1 MPYLLEYEA
10 KQIFRKEG
18 LPIPEGE
25 VAETSEQAKNIA
37 ERIGKPVV
45 VKIQIPT
52 GRRGRAGGVK
62 LANNAEEAE
71 KIAKEL
77 LGKEFLGHKVNK
89 VLVEEKLNIKREFYI
104 GVVNDRAAKSP
115 AILMSSE
122 GGMEIEEITQKFP
135 EKLAKINVNIFKGL
149 QVFQVRNAAKKV
161 GIPLELI
168 NNVSNM
174 LYNLYWKIYRKY
186 DATFTEINP
195 LCLTNDG
202 KLIAA
207 DARLSIDD
215 DAMFR
220 HKEITPEAEKH
231 LNERE
236 KHAKEKGYVYVEL
249 DPNGEIACISNGA
262 GLGMSVMDYV
272 NEAGGKLACFM
283 DVGGRFYELAGDALK
298 TVLTLPNL
306 KAVLFHV
313 YAGLTR
319 ANIIA
324 KGVCEAI
331 KEVKPKVP
339 IFIQVS
345 GTGEKGAIEI
355 MKKES
360 EEFRKMGLIVEW
372 CSHTVTGKESPL
384 AHKGGVD
391 TIEIPVKR
399 VLEWCGIKYKRNPP
413 EWLPEHPE
421 WEKITRE
428 IMRKT
433 LPLRPEPEYNEL
445 AKYE

>member
-1 MPYLLEYEA
+1 LPYLLEYEA

-18 LPIPEGE
+18 LTTPEGE
-25 VAETSEQAKNIA
+25 VAETPEQAKSFA
-37 ERIGKPVV
+37 KRIGKPVV
-45 VKIQIPT
+45 IKIQIPA

-62 LANNAEEAE
+62 FAENPDEAG
-71 KIAKEL
+71 KAAGEL
-77 LGKEFLGHKVNK
+77 IGKEFLGHKVNK
-89 VLVEEKLNIKREFYI
+89 VLVEEKLDIKKEFYI

-115 AILMSSE
+115 AVLISSE

-135 EKLAKINVNIFKGL
+135 EKLAKINVDIFKGL
-149 QVFQVRNAAKKV
+149 QVFQARNAARKV
-161 GIPLELI
+161 GIPTELI
-168 NNVSNM
+168 NSVANM
-174 LYNLYWKIYRKY
+174 VYNLYWRIYRKY

-195 LCLTNDG
+195 LCLTSDG

-220 HKEITPEAEKH
+220 HKEIIPETEKY

-236 KHAKEKGYVYVEL
+236 RHAKEKGYIYVEL
-249 DPNGEIACISNGA
+249 DPNAEIACISNGA
-262 GLGMSVMDYV
+262 GLGMTVMDYI
-272 NEAGGKLACFM
+272 NEAGGRLACFM

-298 TVLTLPNL
+298 MVLTLPNL

-319 ANIIA
+319 ANVIA
-324 KGVCEAI
+324 KSVCEAI

-360 EEFRKMGLIVEW
+360 EEFKKMGLTVEW
-372 CSHTVTGKESPL
+372 CSHTVTGEESPSS
-384 AHKGGVD
+384 HKGGVD
-391 TIEIPVKR
+391 VIETPVKR
-399 VLEWCGIKYKRNPP
+399 VLELCGIKYKRNPP
-413 EWLPEHPE
+413 KWLPEHPE
-421 WEKITRE
+421 WEKTTRE
-428 IMRKT
+428 IMRKA
-433 LPLRPEPEYNEL
+433 LSLRPEPEYKEL

>member
-10 KQIFRKEG
+10 KQIFKKEG
-18 LPIPEGE
+18 LAIPEGE
-25 VAETSEQAKNIA
+25 VVESPEQAKSIA

-52 GRRGRAGGVK
+52 GRRGRAGGIK
-62 LANNAEEAE
+62 FAENPEEA
-71 KIAKEL
+71 KKAAKEL

-115 AILMSSE
+115 AVLISSE

-149 QVFQVRNAAKKV
+149 QLFQARNAAKKV
-161 GIPLELI
+161 GIPQELI
-168 NNVSNM
+168 NSVSSV
-174 LYNLYWKIYRKY
+174 LYNLYWRVYRKY

-195 LCLTNDG
+195 LCLTGDG
-202 KLIAA
+202 ELIAA

-220 HKEITPEAEKH
+220 HKEIMPETEKY

-319 ANIIA
+319 ANVIA

-331 KEVKPKVP
+331 KEVKPKIP

-345 GTGEKGAIEI
+345 GTGEKEAIEI

-360 EEFRKMGLIVEW
+360 EEFKRMGLTVEW
-372 CSHTVTGKESPL
+372 SSHTVTGKESLL

-391 TIEIPVKR
+391 VIETPVKR

-413 EWLPEHPE
+413 KWLPEHPE

-433 LPLRPEPEYNEL
+433 LSLRPEPEYNEL
-445 AKYE
+445 ANYE

>member
-135 EKLAKINVNIFKGL
+135 EKLAKINVDIFKGL
-149 QVFQVRNAAKKV
+149 QVFQARNAARKV
-161 GIPLELI
+161 GIPVELI
-168 NNVSNM
+168 NSISNTV
-174 LYNLYWKIYRKY
+174 YNLYWRIYRKY

-195 LCLTNDG
+195 LCLTTDG
-202 KLIAA
+202 KLVAA

-220 HKEITPEAEKH
+220 HKEIMPETEKY

-236 KHAKEKGYVYVEL
+236 KH
-249 DPNGEIACISNGA
+249 
-262 GLGMSVMDYV
+262 
-272 NEAGGKLACFM
+272 
-283 DVGGRFYELAGDALK
+283 
-298 TVLTLPNL
+298 
-306 KAVLFHV
+306 
-313 YAGLTR
+313 
-319 ANIIA
+319 
-324 KGVCEAI
+324 
-331 KEVKPKVP
+331 
-339 IFIQVS
+339 
-345 GTGEKGAIEI
+345 
-355 MKKES
+355 
-360 EEFRKMGLIVEW
+360 
-372 CSHTVTGKESPL
+372 
-384 AHKGGVD
+384 
-391 TIEIPVKR
+391 
-399 VLEWCGIKYKRNPP
+399 
-413 EWLPEHPE
+413 
-421 WEKITRE
+421 
-428 IMRKT
+428 
-433 LPLRPEPEYNEL
+433 
-445 AKYE
+445 

>member
-10 KQIFRKEG
+10 KQIFKKEG
-18 LPIPEGE
+18 LTTPEGE
-25 VAETSEQAKNIA
+25 VAETPKQVKTIA
-37 ERIGKPVV
+37 EQIGKPVV
-45 VKIQIPT
+45 VKIQVPT

-62 LANNAEEAE
+62 FAENADEAE
-71 KIAKEL
+71 KAASEL
-77 LGKEFLGHKVNK
+77 IGKEFLGHKVNK
-89 VLVEEKLNIKREFYI
+89 VLVEEKLSIKKEFYI

-115 AILMSSE
+115 AVLISSE

-135 EKLAKINVNIFKGL
+135 EKLEKINVDIFKGL
-149 QVFQVRNAAKKV
+149 QVFQARNAARKV
-161 GIPLELI
+161 GIPAELI
-168 NNVSNM
+168 NSISNI
-174 LYNLYWKIYRKY
+174 LYNLYWRIYRKY

-195 LCLTNDG
+195 LCLTSDG
-202 KLIAA
+202 KLVAA

-220 HKEITPEAEKH
+220 HKEITPETEKY

-249 DPNGEIACISNGA
+249 DSNGEIACISNGA

-319 ANIIA
+319 ANVIA

-331 KEVKPKVP
+331 KEVKPKIP

-345 GTGEKGAIEI
+345 GTGEKGAVEI

-360 EEFRKMGLIVEW
+360 EEFKKMGLIVEW
-372 CSHTVTGKESPL
+372 CSHIVTGKESPSS
-384 AHKGGVD
+384 HKGGVD
-391 TIEIPVKR
+391 VIETPVKR

-413 EWLPEHPE
+413 KWLPEHPE
-421 WEKITRE
+421 WEKATRE

-433 LPLRPEPEYNEL
+433 LQLRPEPEYKEL